1 MQIFRKKSQL
11 GPQEAR
17 FYLEASAWDL
27 PKALEE
33 WREENRWEAEQVR
46 QDDVRQDDVGRG
58 GWLFPLI
65 PRFFWSQ
72 AEAAVLE
79 FFVLCS
85 SVGALRAFFR
95 PLRARAFETNCQV
108 ACARSLHQSMT
119 FS

>member
-1 MQIFRKKSQL
+1 MMQIFRKKSQL

-27 PKALEE
+27 AKALEE

-46 QDDVRQDDVGRG
+46 RQGDVGRG

-79 FFVLCS
+79 FSVALWVL
-85 SVGALRAFFR
+85 
-95 PLRARAFETNCQV
+95 
-108 ACARSLHQSMT
+108 
-119 FS
+119 